1 VAPTASIA
9 GRIPRPLKLSAITA
23 QGGKVSI
30 GARGPA
36 LGLARLLPSALLV
49 VLVTWEVR
57 RVVPRTGFDHSWQ
70 LALNLAAQHG
80 LDFGRD
86 VVFTYGPLGF
96 LAQPLIVSA
105 LTGGVL
111 LGPSGTASRRG
122 SGLPPLAAAAIVQ
135 LALGVALALNGR

>member
-1 VAPTASIA
+1 
-9 GRIPRPLKLSAITA
+9 
-23 QGGKVSI
+23 VSI

-49 VLVTWEVR
+49 LVTWEVR
-57 RVVPRTGFDHSWQ
+57 RVVPRTGFDNSWQ
-70 LALNLAAQHG
+70 LALNLAVEHG

-111 LGPSGTASRRG
+111 LGPSGTASGRG
-122 SGLPPLAAAAIVQ
+122 SGLPLLAAAAIVQ